1 MGETDK
7 TELIK
12 IKNICSLKVI
22 SKKNKKQATQGN
34 IICLINIKHVV
45 TQNIQNACNSIIIQ

>member
-34 IICLINIKHVV
+34 IICLIYIKHVV
-45 TQNIQNACNSIIIQ
+45 TQNIYRTHVI

>member
-7 TELIK
+7 TEFTK

-22 SKKNKKQATQGN
+22 SKKNKKWAMQGN
-34 IICLINIKHVV
+34 ILCLIYIKHVV
-45 TQNIQNACNSIIIQ
+45 TQNIYRTHVIQ